1 MPVKQRHNLQPID
14 IAQEIADYNSVLLK
28 APVANILVGYMH
40 SLQGVSND
48 IVDLL
53 KNPNR
58 KNEMAL
64 KSEPQA

>member
-1 MPVKQRHNLQPID
+1 MITVKERHNLQPIN
-14 IAQEIADYNSVLLK
+14 IAQEIADHNSVLLK

-40 SLQGVSND
+40 SPQGVAND

-58 KNEMAL
+58 KNE
-64 KSEPQA
+64 